1 MESLCNYASDDDNS
15 PTSPSPRRE
24 VATKLT
30 RTNGMEADANYEQV
44 TMDMSEQE
52 SNHSSTKSPPLKSQ
66 TSPSSSA
73 SSPPSVSQTSRS
85 RHTSKHGNHSDTKTN
100 SSDEE
105 KKSHTRHRR
114 NKSRDR
120 HSKKHSRRSRS
131 RSSGRKRS
139 RRSRSHSRNKKR
151 SRRSRSRS
159 ERNGNSRRS
168 SPHSRHETKNHN
180 KHSRSKSKEKYT
192 SSHNYFLEKKAN
204 NKRQILDKL
213 GIELKVPTV
222 GNSVLPSTTIVTPQ
236 LLLQKSMEAQVEKVK
251 EQTGIE
257 LPSYYNP
264 VAVNPNKYAEQIQKR
279 KLLWGNKQN
288 NEVVKQIEEAK
299 PPVITNNK
307 TATIWQSTKFG
318 DQDGKVTAKFKRLM
332 GIKDPIG
339 VDNQTS
345 QQGQSK
351 DIIKKQEE
359 MFNSM
364 ESQYEVARMATHTHR
379 GLGLGFGTFQQR

>member
-15 PTSPSPRRE
+15 PTIPSPRRE
-24 VATKLT
+24 VH
-30 RTNGMEADANYEQV
+30 
-44 TMDMSEQE
+44 E
-52 SNHSSTKSPPLKSQ
+52 SNHSSTKSPPPKSQ

-73 SSPPSVSQTSRS
+73 SSPISISQTSRS
-85 RHTSKHGNHSDTKTN
+85 RNTSKRGNHSDTKTS

-105 KKSHTRHRR
+105 KKSHIRHRR

-120 HSKKHSRRSRS
+120 HSKKHSHRSRS

-139 RRSRSHSRNKKR
+139 RRSRSHSHSRNKKR
-151 SRRSRSRS
+151 TRRSRSRS

-168 SPHSRHETKNHN
+168 SPQSRHETKNHN
-180 KHSRSKSKEKYT
+180 KHSRSRSKEKYT

-213 GIELKVPTV
+213 GIELKVPAV
-222 GNSVLPSTTIVTPQ
+222 GSSVLPSTTTVTPQ

-288 NEVVKQIEEAK
+288 NEVVKKIEEAK
-299 PPVITNNK
+299 PSVITNNK

-332 GIKDPIG
+332 GIKDSGIG

>member
-15 PTSPSPRRE
+15 PATPSPRRE

-44 TMDMSEQE
+44 TMDMSEE

-73 SSPPSVSQTSRS
+73 SSPTSVSQISRS
-85 RHTSKHGNHSDTKTN
+85 HRHTSKHGNHSDTKTN

-105 KKSHTRHRR
+105 KKSHIRHRR
-114 NKSRDR
+114 NKSKDR

-159 ERNGNSRRS
+159 ERNSSSRRS

-213 GIELKVPTV
+213 GIELKVPTI

-299 PPVITNNK
+299 PPVVTNNK

>member
-1 MESLCNYASDDDNS
+1 M
-15 PTSPSPRRE
+15 
-24 VATKLT
+24 
-30 RTNGMEADANYEQV
+30 
-44 TMDMSEQE
+44 
-52 SNHSSTKSPPLKSQ
+52 
-66 TSPSSSA
+66 
-73 SSPPSVSQTSRS
+73 
-85 RHTSKHGNHSDTKTN
+85 
-100 SSDEE
+100 
-105 KKSHTRHRR
+105 
-114 NKSRDR
+114 
-120 HSKKHSRRSRS
+120 
-131 RSSGRKRS
+131 
-139 RRSRSHSRNKKR
+139 
-151 SRRSRSRS
+151 
-159 ERNGNSRRS
+159 
-168 SPHSRHETKNHN
+168 
-180 KHSRSKSKEKYT
+180 
-192 SSHNYFLEKKAN
+192 
-204 NKRQILDKL
+204 

-339 VDNQTS
+339 SQLLPTILYIFFNKLIFNIYLGVDSQTS

>member
-1 MESLCNYASDDDNS
+1 MESLCNYASDDDNN
-15 PTSPSPRRE
+15 TPSPKRE
-24 VATKLT
+24 VINKLT

-44 TMDMSEQE
+44 TMEMSEE
-52 SNHSSTKSPPLKSQ
+52 SNHSSTKSSHPKDQ

-73 SSPPSVSQTSRS
+73 SSPTSISQTSRS
-85 RHTSKHGNHSDTKTN
+85 HRTSKHENHSDVKTS

-105 KKSHTRHRR
+105 KIKSHSRQRR

-131 RSSGRKRS
+131 RSNDRKRS
-139 RRSRSHSRNKKR
+139 RRSRSHSRSKKR
-151 SRRSRSRS
+151 SRQSHSRS
-159 ERNGNSRRS
+159 ERNGSSRRS
-168 SPHSRHETKNHN
+168 SPYSRHESKNSHK
-180 KHSRSKSKEKYT
+180 KHSRSKSKEKFT
-192 SSHNYFLEKKAN
+192 THNYFLEKKAN

-213 GIELKVPTV
+213 GIELKVPSIGSSTT
-222 GNSVLPSTTIVTPQ
+222 PSTQVTPQ
-236 LLLQKSMEAQVEKVK
+236 QLLQKSMEAQVEKVK
-251 EQTGIE
+251 VQTGIE

-288 NEVVKQIEEAK
+288 NDVVKQVEESK
-299 PPVITNNK
+299 PAVAAINK

-332 GIKDPIG
+332 GIKDNEKG
-339 VDNQTS
+339 VDGPTS

>member
-1 MESLCNYASDDDNS
+1 MESLCNYVSDDDNS
-15 PTSPSPRRE
+15 SSPRRE

-30 RTNGMEADANYEQV
+30 RANGMEADANYEQV
-44 TMDMSEQE
+44 TMDMSEE

-73 SSPPSVSQTSRS
+73 SSPTSVSQNSRS
-85 RHTSKHGNHSDTKTN
+85 RYSSKHRNHSDTKDS

-105 KKSHTRHRR
+105 KKSHIRHRR

-131 RSSGRKRS
+131 RSCGRK
-139 RRSRSHSRNKKR
+139 RSRSHSRSKKR

-159 ERNGNSRRS
+159 ERNSNSRRS
-168 SPHSRHETKNHN
+168 SPHYRHETKNHN

-213 GIELKVPTV
+213 GIELKVPAV
-222 GNSVLPSTTIVTPQ
+222 GNSVLPSTTTVTPQ

-251 EQTGIE
+251 VQTGIE

-299 PPVITNNK
+299 PSVIANNK

-332 GIKDPIG
+332 GIKDNGIG
-339 VDNQTS
+339 GDNQTS

>member
-15 PTSPSPRRE
+15 SSPKRE
-24 VATKLT
+24 V
-30 RTNGMEADANYEQV
+30 
-44 TMDMSEQE
+44 SQE
-52 SNHSSTKSPPLKSQ
+52 SNHSSTKSPTHKNR

-73 SSPPSVSQTSRS
+73 SSPTSISPSPRS
-85 RHTSKHGNHSDTKTN
+85 HHTRKHGSHSDTKTN

-105 KKSHTRHRR
+105 KISHSRHRR
-114 NKSRDR
+114 HKSRDR
-120 HSKKHSRRSRS
+120 HSKKHSHRSQSRS
-131 RSSGRKRS
+131 KKRS
-139 RRSRSHSRNKKR
+139 RRSRSHSRSKKR

-159 ERNGNSRRS
+159 ERNSSSRKS
-168 SPHSRHETKNHN
+168 SPYSRHESKNHK
-180 KHSRSKSKEKYT
+180 KHSRSKSKEKYV
-192 SSHNYFLEKKAN
+192 SLHNYFLEKKAN
-204 NKRQILDKL
+204 NKRHILDKL
-213 GIELKVPTV
+213 GIELKVPSIGCSTQ
-222 GNSVLPSTTIVTPQ
+222 PSTTQVTPQ
-236 LLLQKSMEAQVEKVK
+236 QLLQKSMEAQVEKVK
-251 EQTGIE
+251 VQTGIE

-279 KLLWGNKQN
+279 KLLWGNKTN
-288 NEVVKQIEEAK
+288 IDVVKQVEECK
-299 PPVITNNK
+299 PTMITTNK

-332 GIKDPIG
+332 GIKDNGIG
-339 VDNQTS
+339 VDNQPS

>member
-1 MESLCNYASDDDNS
+1 MK
-15 PTSPSPRRE
+15 TS
-24 VATKLT
+24 
-30 RTNGMEADANYEQV
+30 
-44 TMDMSEQE
+44 
-52 SNHSSTKSPPLKSQ
+52 
-66 TSPSSSA
+66 
-73 SSPPSVSQTSRS
+73 
-85 RHTSKHGNHSDTKTN
+85 

-105 KKSHTRHRR
+105 KIKSHHRHRR
-114 NKSRDR
+114 NKSKSR

-131 RSSGRKRS
+131 RSGGRKRS
-139 RRSRSHSRNKKR
+139 RKSRSHSRSKKR

-159 ERNGNSRRS
+159 RSEKNGSSRKLSPYSKHESKHRKKNSRS
-168 SPHSRHETKNHN
+168 N
-180 KHSRSKSKEKYT
+180 SKEKY
-192 SSHNYFLEKKAN
+192 SSHNYFIEKKAN

-213 GIELKVPTV
+213 GIELKVPLI
-222 GNSVLPSTTIVTPQ
+222 GNSTLPSTTQVTPQ
-236 LLLQKSMEAQVEKVK
+236 QLLQKSMEAQVEKVK
-251 EQTGIE
+251 VQTGIE

-288 NEVVKQIEEAK
+288 NNVVKKIEEAK
-299 PPVITNNK
+299 PAVTTTNK

-332 GIKDPIG
+332 GIKDSEIG
-339 VDNQTS
+339 VDNQIS

>member
-1 MESLCNYASDDDNS
+1 MLSDKFIK
-15 PTSPSPRRE
+15 
-24 VATKLT
+24 VL
-30 RTNGMEADANYEQV
+30 
-44 TMDMSEQE
+44 
-52 SNHSSTKSPPLKSQ
+52 
-66 TSPSSSA
+66 
-73 SSPPSVSQTSRS
+73 
-85 RHTSKHGNHSDTKTN
+85 
-100 SSDEE
+100 
-105 KKSHTRHRR
+105 
-114 NKSRDR
+114 
-120 HSKKHSRRSRS
+120 
-131 RSSGRKRS
+131 
-139 RRSRSHSRNKKR
+139 
-151 SRRSRSRS
+151 
-159 ERNGNSRRS
+159 
-168 SPHSRHETKNHN
+168 
-180 KHSRSKSKEKYT
+180 
-192 SSHNYFLEKKAN
+192 NYFFLSFSSL
-204 NKRQILDKL
+204 NKIGIVYYKWFDNYLVFNVVLDKL
-213 GIELKVPTV
+213 GIELKVPSV
-222 GNSVLPSTTIVTPQ
+222 GTSIPPLITQVTPQ
-236 LLLQKSMEAQVEKVK
+236 QLLQKSMVAQVEKVK

-288 NEVVKQIEEAK
+288 NDVVKQVEESK
-299 PPVITNNK
+299 PTVATSNK

-332 GIKDPIG
+332 GIKDGGIGSFIITYYLYIFIMYNYIG

>member
-1 MESLCNYASDDDNS
+1 MLFIFYLIINLVLYF
-15 PTSPSPRRE
+15 
-24 VATKLT
+24 
-30 RTNGMEADANYEQV
+30 Q
-44 TMDMSEQE
+44 QE
-52 SNHSSTKSPPLKSQ
+52 SNHSSTKSPLLKSQ

-73 SSPPSVSQTSRS
+73 SSPISISQTSRS
-85 RHTSKHGNHSDTKTN
+85 HHTSKHGNHSDIKTS

-105 KKSHTRHRR
+105 KKSHIRHRR

-131 RSSGRKRS
+131 RSSSRKRS

-168 SPHSRHETKNHN
+168 SPHSRHETKNHIN
-180 KHSRSKSKEKYT
+180 HSRSKSKEKYT
-192 SSHNYFLEKKAN
+192 SSHNYFIEKKAN

-213 GIELKVPTV
+213 GIELKVPTI
-222 GNSVLPSTTIVTPQ
+222 GSSVLPSTTTVTPQ

-251 EQTGIE
+251 VQTGIA

-288 NEVVKQIEEAK
+288 NDVVKQIEEAK
-299 PPVITNNK
+299 PIITNNK

-318 DQDGKVTAKFKRLM
+318 DHDGKVTAKFKRLM
-332 GIKDPIG
+332 GIKDSGIG

-379 GLGLGFGTFQQR
+379 GLGLGFGAFQQR